1 MKLLAPTKTGRSSF
15 LVRVWSLALV
25 SFLIFGWGQ
34 ASFAVNE
41 PDGGGDGGF
50 AAALAVP
57 GDTDTTPELRVVQGI
72 DALVEGDGRLVDTQP
87 IEVEGELPQRR
98 PDLAK
103 ESAQSFLD
111 GLGIFFAKY
120 GAKGVVDQ
128 LKFALTQN
136 IKVQDLIEEV
146 QPEGKYTVTVRA
158 PSDGPE
164 SVALLNSIIAEMG
177 LNNLVFAASE
187 DPTFENPAA
196 LKVARPTKEFALFL
210 EGLGEIFAKY
220 GPVGVVQ
227 QIELALAQNKK
238 LQGLI
243 KLSESGGKYTVTV
256 RVHPNAVESVT
267 YLNQRFVEM
276 GLSNLV
282 FAASEDSNMED
293 PTALPR
299 ERLKLVQPLRIG
311 LGVGV
316 ALAAATLSLPSLD
329 IPAREFL
336 IAGVP
341 AMSVGVTS
349 AFLELQFAARGMNKF
364 WNKFFSGGPIIGRI
378 KNIGVNIAYGMILY
392 GAGMGASQLPTLWG
406 GQPIPVDGQLALTAA
421 VIQAAIQGV
430 WFNAVMGQ
438 FQTDIGLQQRQ
449 GKLKAPRRYVLET
462 FGVVINNSGRVLG
475 WIIPGNLGT
484 YAQAAF
490 FFLQTLPKAAQT
502 YLFDKA
508 TDARIYR
515 AIHSEEK
522 PAGSRWQRFV
532 RSCANIVNPGH

>member
-1 MKLLAPTKTGRSSF
+1 MKLLAPMKTGRSSF
-15 LVRVWSLALV
+15 LFKALSTLKACCLAWVFVLTA
-25 SFLIFGWGQ
+25 GWGQ
-34 ASFAVNE
+34 AAFAIKEV
-41 PDGGGDGGF
+41 DGGSNPFGQYPF
-50 AAALAVP
+50 TESSVP
-57 GDTDTTPELRVVQGI
+57 GDTDSTPGQLVTEGI
-72 DALVEGDGRLVDTQP
+72 DALAEGDGKLVDAQP
-87 IEVEGELPQRR
+87 IEVEGEKLQV
-98 PDLAK
+98 AK
-103 ESAQSFLD
+103 
-111 GLGIFFAKY
+111 
-120 GAKGVVDQ
+120 
-128 LKFALTQN
+128 
-136 IKVQDLIEEV
+136 
-146 QPEGKYTVTVRA
+146 
-158 PSDGPE
+158 
-164 SVALLNSIIAEMG
+164 
-177 LNNLVFAASE
+177 
-187 DPTFENPAA
+187 
-196 LKVARPTKEFALFL
+196 PTKEFALFL
-210 EGLGEIFAKY
+210 DGLGEIFAKH

-243 KLSESGGKYTVTV
+243 KLTQSEGKYTVTV

-276 GLSNLV
+276 GLNNLV
-282 FAASEDSNMED
+282 FAASEDPTMED

-299 ERLKLVQPLRIG
+299 DKIKLVQPLRIG

-341 AMSVGVTS
+341 AMSVGAAS
-349 AFLELQFAARGMNKF
+349 AALEYQFAARGMNRF
-364 WNKFFSGGPIIGRI
+364 WNKFFSGGPVVGRI

-392 GAGMGASQLPTLWG
+392 GAGMGASQLPTVWG

-430 WFNAVMGQ
+430 WYNAVMGQ

-484 YAQAAF
+484 YAQMAF

-515 AIHSEEK
+515 AIHDKEK
-522 PAGSRWQRFV
+522 PGGGRWKRFA
-532 RSCANIVNPGH
+532 RSCAQIVNPGH

>member
-1 MKLLAPTKTGRSSF
+1 MILSVPTKIERSSF
-15 LVRVWSLALV
+15 LVRVWSLAVV

-34 ASFAVNE
+34 ATFAVTLNI
-41 PDGGGDGGF
+41 GGPRNL
-50 AAALAVP
+50 AADADP
-57 GDTDTTPELRVVQGI
+57 GDTDSTPEQLVTEGI
-72 DALVEGDGRLVDTQP
+72 DALAEGDGKLVDAQP
-87 IEVEGELPQRR
+87 IEVEGEKLQV
-98 PDLAK
+98 AK
-103 ESAQSFLD
+103 
-111 GLGIFFAKY
+111 
-120 GAKGVVDQ
+120 
-128 LKFALTQN
+128 
-136 IKVQDLIEEV
+136 
-146 QPEGKYTVTVRA
+146 
-158 PSDGPE
+158 
-164 SVALLNSIIAEMG
+164 
-177 LNNLVFAASE
+177 
-187 DPTFENPAA
+187 
-196 LKVARPTKEFALFL
+196 PTKEFALFL
-210 EGLGEIFAKY
+210 DGLGEIFAKH

-227 QIELALAQNKK
+227 QIELVLAQNKK

-243 KLSESGGKYTVTV
+243 KLSQSEGKYTVTV
-256 RVHPNAVESVT
+256 RVHPNAVESVA
-267 YLNQRFVEM
+267 YLNQRFAEM
-276 GLSNLV
+276 GLNNLV
-282 FAASEDSNMED
+282 FEASEDTAMED
-293 PTALPR
+293 PTALPKDK
-299 ERLKLVQPLRIG
+299 LKLVQPLRIG

-316 ALAAATLSLPSLD
+316 ALVAATLSLPSLD

-341 AMSVGVTS
+341 AMSVGVAS
-349 AFLELQFAARGMNKF
+349 AALEYQFAARGMNRF
-364 WNKFFSGGPIIGRI
+364 WNKFFSGGPVIGRI

-392 GAGMGASQLPTLWG
+392 GAGMGSSQLPTLWG

-502 YLFDKA
+502 YLFDMA

-522 PAGSRWQRFV
+522 PAGSSWKRLV
-532 RSCANIVNPGH
+532 RSCAKMVNPGH